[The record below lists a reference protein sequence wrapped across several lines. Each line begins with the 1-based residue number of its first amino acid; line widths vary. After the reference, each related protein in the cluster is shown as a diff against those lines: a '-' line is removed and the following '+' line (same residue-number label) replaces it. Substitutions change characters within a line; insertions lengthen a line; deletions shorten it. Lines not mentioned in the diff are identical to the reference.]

1 MKRATRYLAAILLVA
16 LVVGVILFVS
26 LRTGTAKKTTTTV
39 PGGKKVEVTPTDKL
53 RVETAE
59 GQPSIDLSTY
69 RLSVEGLVDNKLSLS
84 FDEIKALPA
93 QERFVKLPCVEGWT
107 DAATWK
113 GPRLADLLERAGVQK
128 KARTVVFDSPGGY
141 STSLTLDDV
150 KATDPLLA
158 YDVNGARLPDEQ
170 GYPLRLVVPN
180 KLGYKWIKWVVAI
193 KLIEGDYKGYWE
205 SRGYSNS
212 ADATGR

>member
-1 MKRATRYLAAILLVA
+1 MRKMRSVPVAIAVVITALLAAAYLA
-16 LVVGVILFVS
+16 
-26 LRTGTAKKTTTTV
+26 TGCTSPKKQVRLPT
-39 PGGKKVEVTPTDKL
+39 GGKVSVTPTDKL
-53 RVETAE
+53 HVETAE
-59 GQPSIDLSTY
+59 GQPTIDLSTY

-107 DAATWK
+107 DSATWK

-128 KARTVVFDSPGGY
+128 KAKTVVFDSPGGY
-141 STSLTLDDV
+141 STSLTLVDV

-180 KLGYKWIKWVVAI
+180 KLGYKWIKWVVTI
-193 KLIEGDYKGYWE
+193 KLIEGDYQGYWE